1 MSAEAAV
8 SSPDPTMPPPTLPF
22 VTADRSISRPLSEIT
37 DNSDKRRSTA
47 RSLKGDKGEKTSRP
61 NSEVRDSEP
70 AKRLSSTI
78 SLQTITVNLVD
89 YAAVVAKGPT
99 SISSSASAASSLAS
113 PIIKP
118 VPVRAEKP
126 SIDGICQGGE
136 GEGGRSGQ
144 EGGGEGRRGEVS
156 SPACL
161 LANPD

>member
-126 SIDGICQGGE
+126 VGTSSSLVLTGSVREEKVKE
-136 GEGGRSGQ
+136 GEAAKKAEAKEDEER
-144 EGGGEGRRGEVS
+144 
-156 SPACL
+156 
-161 LANPD
+161 